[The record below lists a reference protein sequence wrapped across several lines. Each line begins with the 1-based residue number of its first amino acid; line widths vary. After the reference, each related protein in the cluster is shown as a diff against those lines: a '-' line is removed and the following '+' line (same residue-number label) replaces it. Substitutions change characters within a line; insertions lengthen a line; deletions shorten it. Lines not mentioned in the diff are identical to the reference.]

1 MENTYE
7 ELDTQKS
14 NVENIYEELDN
25 KNCEEHKEE
34 YENSAVNVNEYENRI
49 NENEDTNSNDY
60 INDYVDIDPNLPPPP
75 SKDYKYEFEEDS
87 SETASEPKSLAEIG
101 KHVVQ
106 KALENSERMSA
117 ASSVTSEQQSSQ
129 IVNEDTGS
137 SAEASNGE
145 RTHQIYL
152 YVKAG
157 SDRECIGCCP
167 FSQRLFMMLWLKGA
181 VFNVTTVDKATK
193 PKQLKDIA
201 AGSNP
206 PFLLFNGEE
215 LTDVQKCEDYIEAE
229 LYPPRFPKLACKYS
243 TSNTIGMDVFAKFSA
258 LFKFKGQL
266 NDPRRAGL
274 EAKLVGSLTK
284 LNKYLEE
291 PLDDEIDPDY
301 EGVQISKRKFIDGDS
316 MTIADCNILPKLN
329 IIRVVGRER
338 INFVI
343 PEELGGIH
351 RYLKHADD
359 TEEFSSTCPSD
370 GEIVW
375 TYGGRKPG
383 FKGGKKW

>member
-152 YVKAG
+152 YVKIFQYFQN
-157 SDRECIGCCP
+157 S
-167 FSQRLFMMLWLKGA
+167 SKMQ
-181 VFNVTTVDKATK
+181 V
-193 PKQLKDIA
+193 
-201 AGSNP
+201 
-206 PFLLFNGEE
+206 
-215 LTDVQKCEDYIEAE
+215 LTENALDVAH
-229 LYPPRFPKLACKYS
+229 FHS
-243 TSNTIGMDVFAKFSA
+243 V
-258 LFKFKGQL
+258 
-266 NDPRRAGL
+266 
-274 EAKLVGSLTK
+274 
-284 LNKYLEE
+284 YL
-291 PLDDEIDPDY
+291 
-301 EGVQISKRKFIDGDS
+301 
-316 MTIADCNILPKLN
+316 
-329 IIRVVGRER
+329 
-338 INFVI
+338 
-343 PEELGGIH
+343 
-351 RYLKHADD
+351 
-359 TEEFSSTCPSD
+359 
-370 GEIVW
+370 
-375 TYGGRKPG
+375 
-383 FKGGKKW
+383 